1 MSILYIFG
9 QINKHK
15 IYDKIKYKEEYIMK
29 KLIACCGLDCEKC
42 DAYIAT
48 INNDQTLREKTA
60 KLWSKLNNTTIAPDM
75 INCTGCRMEGIKT
88 IYCSN
93 ICQIRK
99 CVKNNGFDTCAQC
112 QEIKTCDI
120 VAQIHKHSK
129 DALKN
134 LGQ

>member
-1 MSILYIFG
+1 M
-9 QINKHK
+9 
-15 IYDKIKYKEEYIMK
+15 MK

-48 INNDQTLREKTA
+48 INNDQVLREKTA
-60 KLWSKLNNTTIAPDM
+60 KLWSQLNNTTITPDM

-99 CVKNNGFDTCAQC
+99 CVKNKGFDTCAPC
-112 QEIKTCDI
+112 QAIKTCEI
-120 VAQIHKHSK
+120 VSQIHKHNK